1 MGDWRDLLGTKDLAS
16 LLAEAVQRLREAGSP
31 ITNLNPGGVF
41 RTFLEI
47 TVQGLAD
54 LHGLLEQVVAQG
66 YVRTATGRWL
76 DLKAAELGLQRQMAR
91 RTEGRIRF
99 WREEAGSEVRIP
111 AGTILATQ
119 ASPGGDRLRY
129 QVLSEATLPAEDLS
143 VLVSVAAEAPG
154 ARHNLPAGQVS
165 EILTPIP
172 GIDGVTQDPD
182 WITVPGADEEPD
194 ERLRQRCLLRWA
206 ELGGATRDA
215 YIAWAM
221 AVPGVAAVQV
231 LDRFPRGPG
240 TVDVV
245 ILGPS
250 GLPGNDLVATVQAH
264 VDARRPLCADV
275 LVRGPRPVQ
284 RPVRVTA
291 YLPAIGGQ
299 EAAVRDEIVARLSRM
314 FASQGDDALRI
325 GQCPYRS
332 RIAAVALAVSPVVNA
347 LVAEPSQDQDLA
359 PDEWF
364 VPTEIAVSV
373 ERLP

>member
-1 MGDWRDLLGTKDLAS
+1 VGDWRDLLGTKDLAT

-47 TVQGLAD
+47 GAQGLAD

-76 DLKAAELGLQRQMAR
+76 DLKAAELGLQRQAAR

-99 WREEAGSEVRIP
+99 WREEAGTEVRIP

-119 ASPGGDRLRY
+119 TSPGGDRLRY
-129 QVLSEATLPAEDLS
+129 QTIAEAVLPSEALS
-143 VLVSVAAEAPG
+143 VLVPVAAETPG
-154 ARHNLPAGQVS
+154 ARYNLPVGQVS

-172 GIDGVTQDPD
+172 GIDGISQDPD
-182 WITVPGADEEPD
+182 WITLPGADEEPD

-221 AVPGVAAVQV
+221 AVPGVADVQV

-250 GLPGNDLVATVQAH
+250 GLPGNDLVAAVQAH
-264 VDARRPLCADV
+264 VDARRPICADV

-284 RPVRVTA
+284 RPVGVTA
-291 YLPAIGGQ
+291 YLPAVGGQ
-299 EAAVRDEIVARLSRM
+299 EAAVRAEIMARLGRM

-325 GQCPYRS
+325 GQWPYRS
-332 RIAAVALAVSPVVNA
+332 RIASAALSVSPVVNA
-347 LVAEPSQDQDLA
+347 LVAEPAQDQVLA

-364 VPTEIAVSV
+364 VPTEITVSV
-373 ERLP
+373 ARLP